1 MQARRIQIDALKAV
15 GSHMIVLHHLVAYG
29 PVSDALAQAL
39 PALMGWLFDYGRMA
53 VQIFLVLGGYLAVAA
68 LEPTA
73 RARTGSL
80 PQTLLRRYQ
89 RLVLPFLVAVL
100 ICMATAEAVRPWL
113 TADLLPGP
121 PTWSQVLAH
130 VFLLHSVL
138 DFDSLSA
145 GAGYVAMDFQLFAV
159 MAVLLH
165 LGYHAPGLPRLAHWL
180 VVGLMLASL
189 FYFNRF
195 VVWDAWALYFFG
207 AYGLGAAARW
217 IGRSRYP
224 EVMLILLVVPVA
236 CALWLEFRAR
246 IALALAVAVLLGL
259 AQWAHV
265 RSHHWPEVAP
275 PVARVVHALGKI
287 SYALFLI
294 HFPVLLLGN
303 AVFTALNLSGPEAA
317 GALLLACWAASV
329 VAAIAFA
336 RWVEAPLAHW
346 GYKRSLLSPRAGL

>member
-53 VQIFLVLGGYLAVAA
+53 VHIFLVLGGYLAVAA

-138 DFDSLSA
+138 DFDSLSGTA
-145 GAGYVAMDFQLFAV
+145 
-159 MAVLLH
+159 
-165 LGYHAPGLPRLAHWL
+165 APRLPRT
-180 VVGLMLASL
+180 G
-189 FYFNRF
+189 
-195 VVWDAWALYFFG
+195 
-207 AYGLGAAARW
+207 
-217 IGRSRYP
+217 P
-224 EVMLILLVVPVA
+224 
-236 CALWLEFRAR
+236 
-246 IALALAVAVLLGL
+246 
-259 AQWAHV
+259 
-265 RSHHWPEVAP
+265 AP
-275 PVARVVHALGKI
+275 
-287 SYALFLI
+287 
-294 HFPVLLLGN
+294 
-303 AVFTALNLSGPEAA
+303 A
-317 GALLLACWAASV
+317 GALAGGGANAG
-329 VAAIAFA
+329 IAFLLQ
-336 RWVEAPLAHW
+336 PLCGVGCMGLVFFW
-346 GYKRSLLSPRAGL
+346 CLWAGRCCTLDRTLALP

>member
-1 MQARRIQIDALKAV
+1 MQARRIQIDALKVV
-15 GSHMIVLHHLVAYG
+15 GSHMIVLHHLAAYG

-39 PALMGWLFDYGRMA
+39 PALMAWLFDYGRMA
-53 VQIFLVLGGYLAVAA
+53 VQIFLVLGGYLAAAA

-80 PQTLLRRYQ
+80 LTTLLRRYQ
-89 RLVLPFLVAVL
+89 RLVLPFLVAVAVC
-100 ICMATAEAVRPWL
+100 IATAQAVRPWL
-113 TADLLPGP
+113 TADLLPAA
-121 PTWSQVLAH
+121 PTWGQVLAH

-138 DFDSLSA
+138 NFDSLSA
-145 GAGYVAMDFQLFAV
+145 GAWYVAMDFQLFAV

-165 LGYHAPGLPRLAHWL
+165 LGYRAPGLPRLAHWL

-189 FYFNRF
+189 FYFNRLEA
-195 VVWDAWALYFFG
+195 WDAWAPYFFG

-224 EVMLILLVVPVA
+224 EIMLVLLVAPVA
-236 CALWLEFRAR
+236 CALWLEFRER
-246 IALALAVAVLLGL
+246 IALALAVAVMLGF
-259 AQWAHV
+259 AQWAHM
-265 RSHHWPEVAP
+265 RGHQWPEVAQP
-275 PVARVVHALGKI
+275 LAHVVHSLGKI

-303 AVFTALNLSGPEAA
+303 ALFTSLELAGPEAA
-317 GALLLACWAASV
+317 GAMLLACWAASTA
-329 VAAIAFA
+329 AAIGFA

-346 GYKRSLLSPRAGL
+346 GYKRSLLPPRAAL